1 MRDSIERRAFGARV
15 WPRIALAAVLAAA
28 PGATALAQTAADAE
42 IEEVFVTAGLSP
54 FGALK
59 TDTPIMA
66 LARSISIETQRDL
79 LDKGAL
85 NLADAYV
92 YSAGVTGERYGFAT
106 RGDWVA
112 VRGLQVPEYRDS
124 LQALFGSYNN
134 TRPDIYTLEQVEILK
149 GPASVLYGQGS
160 PGGIV
165 NVVSKLAGPGVGSE
179 FIAEFGNFKRYQLA
193 ADANFALTDEL
204 YLRLLGVYR
213 DTDTQVDPVFE
224 KAITFAPSLTWTPGE
239 RTTLTLLANIQEINS
254 DTGSQFHPV
263 AGTRLP
269 APNGDRIPFGAYTG
283 EPGFNAYDTQSESL
297 TLLFEQQRGAIW
309 SIESTARWTEGSSDY
324 RQAWVAFTGGDRYV
338 YNSDG
343 ALYRGGLAPRSFYA
357 ADGRSEQWAIDT
369 RARARFGA
377 GPVDHHVMLGLQYQD
392 VETDSNVAYLYALGF
407 DRATRGPDRVFG
419 DRFWINTLN
428 PRPTGAVPSRAT
440 LAAARVDNPAATT
453 RDLGIY
459 LNDHMSIGRWRL
471 ALGLRRDAVST
482 DNGRGKQDD
491 QATSFGAGILYESD
505 LGLSPYVSYA
515 ESFEPVVGVDNIT
528 GAALKPEQ
536 GEQLEYG
543 IKYASQNGRLFI
555 TLAACDIEISNL
567 SNPNA
572 LPNANSQ
579 QEGVSKLDGV
589 ELEARLLLGDVSLE
603 LNASRIDTRDP
614 NGLRFASVPQRQA
627 SAWLSWRPQGVLQGL
642 RGGLGV
648 RYTGR
653 SFDGADTLV
662 TPGYTLGDLMLGY
675 TLRHWDLTLNVRN
688 AADKAY
694 LATCL
699 ARGDCFVGERRSVVG
714 RVVYRF

>member
-1 MRDSIERRAFGARV
+1 MTDSIERRACGARA
-15 WPRIALAAVLAAA
+15 WPRIALGAVLAAA
-28 PGATALAQTAADAE
+28 PGAAALAQTAAEAE

-92 YSAGVTGERYGFAT
+92 YSAGVAGERYGFAT

-165 NVVSKLAGPGVGSE
+165 NVVSKLAGPGVDSE
-179 FIAEFGNFKRYQLA
+179 LIAEFGNFKRYQLA
-193 ADANFALTDEL
+193 ADVNFALTDEL
-204 YLRLLGVYR
+204 YVRLLGVYR

-239 RTTLTLLANIQEINS
+239 RTTLTLLANIQETDS
-254 DTGSQFHPV
+254 DTGAQFHPV
-263 AGTRLP
+263 AGTLTP
-269 APNGDRIPFGAYTG
+269 APNGAKIPFDAYTG

-297 TLLFEQQRGAIW
+297 TLLFEQQWGAIW

-338 YNSDG
+338 YHPDG
-343 ALYRGGLAPRSFYA
+343 TLYRGGLAPRSFYA
-357 ADGRSEQWAIDT
+357 ADGRSEQRAIDT
-369 RARARFGA
+369 RARARFST

-392 VETDSNVAYLYALGF
+392 VETDRNVAYLYALGF

-419 DRFWINTLN
+419 DRFWINSAN
-428 PRPTGAVPSRAT
+428 PRPTGFPSRAT
-440 LAAARVDNPAATT
+440 VAAARVDNPAATT
-453 RDLGIY
+453 SDLGIY
-459 LNDHMSIGRWRL
+459 LNNHLSIERWRL

-482 DNGRGKQDD
+482 DNGRSKQDD
-491 QATSFGAGILYESD
+491 QASSFGAGILYESD

-543 IKYASQNGRLFI
+543 IKYASQNGRLFV
-555 TLAACDIEISNL
+555 TLAAFDIEIGNL

-589 ELEARLLLGDVSLE
+589 ELETRLRLGDVSLE

-614 NGLRFASVPQRQA
+614 NGRRFASVPERQA

-642 RGGLGV
+642 RGGVGV

-653 SFDGADTLV
+653 SFDGADTLA
-662 TPGYTLGDLMLGY
+662 TPSYTLGDLMLGY

-688 AADKAY
+688 AADKTY
-694 LATCL
+694 LTTCL